1 MAIVRAVALV
11 LAEEGQESGRLVDGV
26 HVEREEELETVRVV
40 RVGCI
45 EEPFDCSRGEL
56 CVGLLYI
63 ECKRVETHRLRIRDN
78 GILHGLRG
86 VTEAS
91 DLRKI
96 A

>member
-1 MAIVRAVALV
+1 MLPARVGVGGTKRLGTAVKADERTVLMAIVRVVALV

-56 CVGLLYI
+56 CVGLL
-63 ECKRVETHRLRIRDN
+63 
-78 GILHGLRG
+78 
-86 VTEAS
+86 
-91 DLRKI
+91 
-96 A
+96 